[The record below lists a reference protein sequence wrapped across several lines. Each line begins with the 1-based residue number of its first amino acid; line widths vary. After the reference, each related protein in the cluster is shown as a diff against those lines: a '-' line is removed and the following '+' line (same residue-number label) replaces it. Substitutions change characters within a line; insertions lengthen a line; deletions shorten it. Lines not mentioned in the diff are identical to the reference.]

1 MAKNEASI
9 KVRLPEAL
17 YTEIKELA
25 DSKNINLSS
34 MVRIILTDY
43 INQTKK

>member
-1 MAKNEASI
+1 MDKNEAAI

-17 YTEIKELA
+17 YKEVKDMA

-34 MVRIILTDY
+34 MVRIILTEY
-43 INQTKK
+43 IKQNK

>member
-1 MAKNEASI
+1 MDKYEAAI

-17 YTEIKELA
+17 YKEVKDMA

-34 MVRIILTDY
+34 MVRIILTEY
-43 INQTKK
+43 IKQNK